1 MSFTELIPAVQA
13 LPRNDKMRLMQLLAA
28 DLANGNEDPIP
39 PLPLAATVWSPYDS
53 HEAAVALAQMLAEE
67 NGAS

>member
-13 LPRNDKMRLMQLLAA
+13 LPRNDKMRLMQLLAS
-28 DLANGNEDPIP
+28 DLANGNEEPIP
-39 PLPLAATVWSPYDS
+39 PLPPAATVWSPYDS